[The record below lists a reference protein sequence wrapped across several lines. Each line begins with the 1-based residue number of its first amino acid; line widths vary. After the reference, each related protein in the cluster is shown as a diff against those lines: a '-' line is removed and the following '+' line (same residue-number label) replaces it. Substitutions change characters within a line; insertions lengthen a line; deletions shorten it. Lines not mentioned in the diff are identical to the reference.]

1 MAERVT
7 LASLT
12 DVSLWLLV
20 LAQSSLTLA
29 SPQRPS
35 RVAPRANAIISSP
48 GPVPTSASLSLTS
61 SPLCIYYTATSNPLC
76 NGNVFCLC
84 GESGK

>member
-12 DVSLWLLV
+12 NVFLWLLV
-20 LAQSSLTLA
+20 LAPSSLALA
-29 SPQRPS
+29 SSKRPS
-35 RVAPRANAIISSP
+35 RVAPRADAIILS
-48 GPVPTSASLSLTS
+48 PTSA
-61 SPLCIYYTATSNPLC
+61 PLCLYYTASFNPLC
-76 NGNVFCLC
+76 SGNDYCLC